1 MTAPPPFSEFLGGLL
16 LQTLICSIRIYLN
29 CNVNNMWFIVY
40 SHYKNTS
47 IRLCEEYKRSL
58 TIRILRCRDQGRTKF
73 WIFLSV
79 TVWGFI
85 LFRYY
90 YKFYIAANP
99 SSLGVFLHICIICR
113 YIPGLRKKSQSSCIN
128 KIHLFCFPSNL
139 CFISRF
145 IPFSVPRFIKPIKQ
159 WILHFR
165 I

>member
-1 MTAPPPFSEFLGGLL
+1 MKSLNVITKSEFKKMCFQISWHDNGGSITATPSFSEVFGV
-16 LQTLICSIRIYLN
+16 CFCKIRIYLN
-29 CNVNNMWFIVY
+29 CNVNNMCFIVY
-40 SHYKNTS
+40 FHYKNTS

-99 SSLGVFLHICIICR
+99 SSLGVFLHICIVCR
-113 YIPGLRKKSQSSCIN
+113 YFYK
-128 KIHLFCFPSNL
+128 
-139 CFISRF
+139 
-145 IPFSVPRFIKPIKQ
+145 
-159 WILHFR
+159 
-165 I
+165 